1 MTANREQRTRP
12 NLRDVELRHLAALQA
27 VARERSFGRAAGA
40 LGFTQSAVSQQIA
53 ALERIVGEPL
63 FERPGGPKPV
73 RITAAGEILLEHA
86 NAIFARLKAAE
97 DDFDGLREGAT
108 GRVAVGTYESVSVKL
123 LPEIIRRIRS
133 ERPGIEI
140 SLFESDSQDELLS
153 KLGAG
158 ELDLSF
164 VVAPVAPA
172 NCEVEELCVDPFV
185 VISPVGQAL
194 GSDGA
199 APLEALI
206 GLQLIGQ
213 QLNSCQVMIEA
224 GMRRRGVQP
233 NIVFRSTDN
242 AAVQAMVRSGMAH
255 AVMPRLA
262 VDLDDLEVVVETLE
276 PEITP
281 RVIGIGI
288 DPKRRRTPAVEA
300 FLAATRDACASLM
313 GLHESSASA

>member
-1 MTANREQRTRP
+1 MVANGGPANRP
-12 NLRDVELRHLAALQA
+12 SLRDVELRHLTALQA
-27 VARERSFGRAAGA
+27 VARERSFGRAAET

-53 ALERIVGEPL
+53 ALERIVGEQL

-73 RITAAGEILLEHA
+73 RITAAGETLLEHA
-86 NAIFARLKAAE
+86 NAILARLRAAE
-97 DDFDGLREGAT
+97 EDLDGLRDGAT

-140 SLFESDSQDELLS
+140 TLFESDNQDELLS

-164 VVAPVAPA
+164 VVAPVAPT

-194 GSDGA
+194 GRDGA
-199 APLEALI
+199 AALETLS

-224 GMRRRGVQP
+224 GMRRQGVQP

-262 VDLDDLEVVVETLE
+262 VDVDDPEVVVERLE
-276 PEITP
+276 PEISP

-300 FLAATRDACASLM
+300 FLDATRDACASLM
-313 GLHESSASA
+313 GQPQGSASA